1 MRVVFDT
8 NVFVAAF
15 SAQGLCSKLLE
26 RANKHDFA
34 LCISPFI
41 VDELKRVLETKISL
55 SEIEIEEAIFLIAEV
70 AKVINPEKS
79 GIKVEK
85 VCKDKDDDNILACA
99 LVANAHYLVTGDK
112 DLLEI
117 KRYKKT
123 KIIPPRTFELLFTAH
138 PPNF

>member
-8 NVFVAAF
+8 NVFAAAF
-15 SAQGLCSKLLE
+15 AAQGLCSKLLK
-26 RANKHDFA
+26 RANRHDFV
-34 LCISPFI
+34 LYISPFI
-41 VDELKRVLETKISL
+41 IDELKRVLETKISL

-79 GIKVEK
+79 GIKVEE
-85 VCKDKDDDNILACA
+85 VCRDKDDDNILACA

-117 KRYKKT
+117 KKYKKT
-123 KIIPPRTFELLFTAH
+123 KIIPPRTFELLL
-138 PPNF
+138 PGGRP